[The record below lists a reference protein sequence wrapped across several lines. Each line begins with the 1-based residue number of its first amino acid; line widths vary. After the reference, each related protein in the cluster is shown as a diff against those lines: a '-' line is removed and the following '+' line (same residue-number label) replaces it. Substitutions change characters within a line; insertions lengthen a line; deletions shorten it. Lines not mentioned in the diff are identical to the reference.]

1 MGCFVKHTWFWGTS
15 EKKNINFFSLWSCFL
30 ADLKSGQEWV
40 SRRGTEGR
48 MQCQQH
54 VGVEDGEYVW
64 IILSLHNVL
73 QDSEGRIQLIYYRI

>member
-1 MGCFVKHTWFWGTS
+1 M
-15 EKKNINFFSLWSCFL
+15 
-30 ADLKSGQEWV
+30 